1 MQNITKKET
10 WTKEERSERIWTC
23 RRKSS
28 KEVETR
34 SSFAS
39 PGSVNSRCKSTLRAT
54 DIICQSICTDWF
66 FYCLQPSKRPP
77 RPDTLRNA
85 NSHRSNTF
93 STWLKFFEWEN
104 HYPDA
109 LSVPAERLDWF
120 LFPAYTF
127 RPFLRFLLTFRDSY
141 NLLSPSVCIIE

>member
-1 MQNITKKET
+1 MKKFGYVEGNP
-10 WTKEERSERIWTC
+10 
-23 RRKSS
+23 RK
-28 KEVETR
+28 KWKRVY
-34 SSFAS
+34 
-39 PGSVNSRCKSTLRAT
+39 PSRPPVRLIPDVKAPPRAT

-66 FYCLQPSKRPP
+66 FYCLRPSKRPP

-109 LSVPAERLDWF
+109 LSVPAQRLDWF

-127 RPFLRFLLTFRDSY
+127 RPFLRFLFTFRDSY